1 MSPATV
7 VRGAVATPIEELE
20 LDEAFVKAEARSR
33 AGQDSEIW
41 CRRDRAGR
49 AVAYRVVVCDQ
60 REALGQAWEQIALF
74 FAVGSDAGPKAL
86 SELTAGKN
94 GPSLDSQDHVAPA
107 VALAEGHANAGLDV
121 RVAHGAPRGRG
132 RRESSQPEN
141 TNEWPGT

>member
-20 LDEAFVKAEARSR
+20 LDEVFVKAEARSR

-86 SELTAGKN
+86 SELTARKN
-94 GPSLDSQDHVAPA
+94 GGIEPSTAA
-107 VALAEGHANAGLDV
+107 KFGMRALGAGRADARRR
-121 RVAHGAPRGRG
+121 RVG
-132 RRESSQPEN
+132 
-141 TNEWPGT
+141 